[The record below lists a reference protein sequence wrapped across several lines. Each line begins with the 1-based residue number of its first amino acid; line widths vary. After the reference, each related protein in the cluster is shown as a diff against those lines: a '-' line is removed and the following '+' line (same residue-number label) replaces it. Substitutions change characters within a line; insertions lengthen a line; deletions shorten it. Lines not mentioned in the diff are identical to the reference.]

1 MVRSARIDSVGRARV
16 TGWRVALC
24 ALVAVALLPLVAYAQ
39 SDTERLLPFDWRVR
53 AVDGREIP
61 MARFRG
67 RPIVLNLWATWCTPC
82 VAELGSI
89 ERLQDSLRAQGRDDI
104 VFLLVSLETR
114 RSVQRFQD
122 RRPIGLPLFVELDPM
137 PAVLGIRAVP
147 TTWLIDRDGR
157 ITATHR
163 GARVWDAPD
172 AIALVQRAL
181 PQ

>member
-1 MVRSARIDSVGRARV
+1 MTRGARRCTMVVARV
-16 TGWRVALC
+16 TWWRVALC
-24 ALVAVALLPLVAYAQ
+24 ALVALALRPLAAHAQ
-39 SDTERLLPFDWRVR
+39 SDTERTLPFDWRVR
-53 AVDGREIP
+53 AIDGREIP

-114 RSVQRFQD
+114 RSVQRFSD

-157 ITATHR
+157 IAATHR

-181 PQ
+181 P

>member
-1 MVRSARIDSVGRARV
+1 MVRGARGVSGVLARV
-16 TGWRVALC
+16 TRWRVLC
-24 ALVAVALLPLVAYAQ
+24 GALVAVALHAPALRAQ
-39 SDTERLLPFDWRVR
+39 PDAERRLPFDWRVR

-157 ITATHR
+157 IAATHR